1 MVAVRGKCNAGL
13 RVGDTFVLDGWRIIS
28 DNAAQVCCVALAS
41 IVANASRWKL
51 REAGAYISCP
61 DPATGEGG
69 NVIFE
74 LRSQEEHEDYQH

>member
-13 RVGDTFVLDGWRIIS
+13 RVGDTFVLDGWRIVS
-28 DNAAQVCCVALAS
+28 GNAAKLCCVALGS

-51 REAGAYISCP
+51 REAAVYISCP

-74 LRSQEEHEDYQH
+74 LRPQEEREDHQH